1 MFTPRRL
8 YIYLV
13 SAISLQAFAWALI
26 DLLRAMLIS
35 PISTDAISLAWHIAV
50 IIVSLPV
57 FLVHWLW
64 GQRLA
69 KHELEEREA
78 SLRVLYLYGM
88 QASFLGP
95 IIASTFWLVN
105 TLFLWIAGR
114 PPLMRY
120 PELSSGE
127 ALLFFIVPIL
137 VLGLLWFY
145 HQRIIQQDAKAVKYT
160 GGSATI
166 RRLYALAFSAVGL
179 TMTTM
184 GFIYL
189 LRWLM
194 MEIGGGDI
202 SGELRLIGYLSELT
216 RLLVG
221 IPLWLAFWLW
231 VQRLFYGGDDE
242 ERRSALRKIYLYAV
256 IFVAVISTVA
266 SITFILEG
274 LFSSALGVTNS
285 STSNGDVGIPI
296 SIIIPM
302 LVLWLYHQRVL
313 KADIELTEEV
323 ERQAGLRRLYYYL
336 IAAIGLSAFLV
347 GTSGILSVL
356 IRSLDYIGFNIDL
369 RQELSWYA
377 SVLIAGLPLWLIPWR
392 QAQVRARVGG
402 PEGASERRSTVRT
415 VYLYFFLFIAAITLL
430 SSVVYIVFSIVS
442 LLLGELPPIISDLAQ
457 AVAFMIIALLVWF
470 YHWTVLS
477 EDRKKL
483 KSEVKVELEQT
494 PVVYINDGRERY
506 NQMLVK
512 EISQQKKDISFIS
525 IDISEV
531 HDPEKSKDLIS
542 RINEA
547 SIIICSWEVLIA
559 DHNEREAAPGV
570 TTAVINSPAVK
581 LLVPTRSKGW
591 EWAWVD
597 EWKTSFFVRQT
608 VNSVKQIIENRGVK
622 PVRPLGT
629 GAIIGIVFGVIF
641 LLLLV
646 GIPIVGIFLSMFF

>member
-1 MFTPRRL
+1 
-8 YIYLV
+8 
-13 SAISLQAFAWALI
+13 
-26 DLLRAMLIS
+26 MLIS

-50 IIVSLPV
+50 IIVSLPM

-69 KHELEEREA
+69 KREVEEREA

-114 PPLMRY
+114 LPLIRY
-120 PELSSGE
+120 PKLSSGE
-127 ALLFFIVPIL
+127 ALLFFIVPVL

-145 HQRIIQQDAKAVKYT
+145 HQRIIQQDAQAVKYT

-194 MEIGGGDI
+194 LEIGGGYI
-202 SGELRLIGYLSELT
+202 SGELRSIGYLSELT

-242 ERRSALRKIYLYAV
+242 ERRSALRKFYLYAV

-266 SITFILEG
+266 GITFILEG
-274 LFSSALGVTNS
+274 LFSSALGITNS
-285 STSNGDVGIPI
+285 STINGDVSIPI
-296 SIIIPM
+296 SIIVAM
-302 LVLWLYHQRVL
+302 LVVWLYHQRVL
-313 KADIELTEEV
+313 KADIELAEEV

-347 GTSGILSVL
+347 GTTGILSVL

-392 QAQVRARVGG
+392 QAQVRARVSGS
-402 PEGASERRSTVRT
+402 EGASERRSTVRT

-442 LLLGELPPIISDLAQ
+442 LLLGELPPLISDLAQ

-470 YHWTVLS
+470 YHWTVL
-477 EDRKKL
+477 RK
-483 KSEVKVELEQT
+483 
-494 PVVYINDGRERY
+494 
-506 NQMLVK
+506 
-512 EISQQKKDISFIS
+512 
-525 IDISEV
+525 
-531 HDPEKSKDLIS
+531 
-542 RINEA
+542 
-547 SIIICSWEVLIA
+547 
-559 DHNEREAAPGV
+559 
-570 TTAVINSPAVK
+570 
-581 LLVPTRSKGW
+581 
-591 EWAWVD
+591 
-597 EWKTSFFVRQT
+597 
-608 VNSVKQIIENRGVK
+608 
-622 PVRPLGT
+622 T
-629 GAIIGIVFGVIF
+629 GKN
-641 LLLLV
+641 
-646 GIPIVGIFLSMFF
+646 